1 MKVIKTICGMCGGDY
16 CGIDVSVEDDR
27 IVDIKGSKEHQLNQ
41 GRTCPQARAVL
52 ELEYDPNRLSYPM
65 KRAGDAWQRI
75 SWDEALDTIADKLSQ
90 IKERYG
96 AQALAVYE
104 GESLEQFIRDGWA
117 RRFMNLYG
125 TPNWAQ
131 NDHMCYLP
139 AVIAEHL
146 TYGREEIDGFEPEHA
161 RCIFLWGANPVTSH
175 ITTHWR
181 YVTQARKR
189 GAKLIVVDPRFSRSA
204 QKADI
209 YAPIRPGSDV
219 ALALGLINFII
230 TEKLYDA
237 DFVERWVM
245 SLDN

>member
-1 MKVIKTICGMCGGDY
+1 MCGGDY
-16 CGIDVSVEDDR
+16 CGINVHVEDGR
-27 IVDIKGSKEHQLNQ
+27 IVKVKGSQDHRVNQ
-41 GRTCPQARAVL
+41 GATCPKVQAAI

-65 KRAGDAWQRI
+65 KRAGDKQRGGDAWQRI
-75 SWDEALDTIADKLSQ
+75 SWDEALDTIAENLTR
-90 IKERYG
+90 IKDSYG
-96 AQALAVYE
+96 AQALAVHE

-125 TPNWAQ
+125 TPNWVQ

-139 AVIAEHL
+139 AVIAERL
-146 TYGREEIDGFEPEHA
+146 TYGVEEIDGFEAEHA

-175 ITTHWR
+175 VATHWR
-181 YVTQARKR
+181 YITQARKR

-230 TEKLYDA
+230 TILIRISVNQPITRTGSGSI
-237 DFVERWVM
+237 FI
-245 SLDN
+245 